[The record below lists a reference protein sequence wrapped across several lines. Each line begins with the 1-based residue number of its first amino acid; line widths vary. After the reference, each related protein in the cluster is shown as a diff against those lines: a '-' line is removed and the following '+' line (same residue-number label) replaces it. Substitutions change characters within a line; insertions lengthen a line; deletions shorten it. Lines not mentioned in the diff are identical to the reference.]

1 MQASVF
7 CAASLDGFI
16 ARPNDALDWLDP
28 FGEEPHGYEEFIA
41 NIDAI
46 VLGRRTFDVVLA
58 FGGWH
63 FTKPVF
69 VLSTTLKT
77 LNLPPHAVCEL
88 ISGEPANVAADLEQR
103 GFKHLYIDGGI
114 AIQNFLRAGL
124 ITRMT
129 ITRIPILL
137 GSGIPL
143 FGSLP
148 SDVRLRHINTR
159 TYTTGMVQST
169 YDIAT

>member
-1 MQASVF
+1 MLASVF

-16 ARPNDALDWLDP
+16 ARADDSLDWLDP
-28 FGEEPHGYEEFIA
+28 FGSEPHGYEEFIA
-41 NIDAI
+41 DIDAI
-46 VLGRRTFDVVLA
+46 VLGRRTFDVVLR

-69 VLSTTLKT
+69 VLSSTLKT
-77 LNLPPHAVCEL
+77 LNLPPKAVCEI
-88 ISGEPANVAADLEQR
+88 ISGEPAQIAANVEQR

-129 ITRIPILL
+129 VTRIPILL
-137 GSGIPL
+137 GDGIPL

-148 SDVRLRHINTR
+148 HELHLHHINTR
-159 TYTTGMVQST
+159 TYASGMV
-169 YDIAT
+169 

>member
-16 ARPNDALDWLDP
+16 ARRDDSLDWLDP
-28 FGEEPHGYEEFIA
+28 FGSEPHGYEEFIA
-41 NIDAI
+41 DIDAL
-46 VLGRRTFDVVLA
+46 VLGRRTFDVVLR

-63 FTKPVF
+63 FTRPVF

-77 LNLPPHAVCEL
+77 LNLPPQAVCEL
-88 ISGEPANVAADLEQR
+88 ISGEPAEIVTRLEQR

-114 AIQNFLRAGL
+114 VIQNFLRAGL
-124 ITRMT
+124 ITSMT
-129 ITRIPILL
+129 VTRIPILL
-137 GSGIPL
+137 GDGIPL

-148 SDVRLRHINTR
+148 HELHLRHIKTR
-159 TYTTGMVQST
+159 T
-169 YDIAT
+169 